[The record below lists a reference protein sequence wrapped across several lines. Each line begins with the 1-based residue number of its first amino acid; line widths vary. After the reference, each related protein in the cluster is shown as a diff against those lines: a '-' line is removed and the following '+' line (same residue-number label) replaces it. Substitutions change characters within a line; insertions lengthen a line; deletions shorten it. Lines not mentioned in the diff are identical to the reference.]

1 MIVQAVPDWK
11 KPDLQKNWGRM
22 LTFSLGLHLL
32 LLIFFFQLVPR
43 GQAVRPLEAAYT
55 VNLISPGEGPAGGP
69 EAPRAA
75 DPVPVPLPSPAKP
88 VSPKEIPPARAVE
101 KLPPPVLE
109 DPLSLEKALEKLKKK
124 IDQEKGLERS
134 FHRLEN
140 KVKNQETL
148 GQALARL
155 ERKQA
160 KAEKTGGSPAGRGE
174 GGDGIITSA
183 GQPGSGGVGMQFQIY
198 HAALRSRIKKNWF
211 LPEGLLKKSDISA
224 DILVRLSQ
232 NGRIEE
238 IRFERQSGN
247 ETFDLEVV
255 RTLKKSEPLPPLP
268 EGYPRSSYEVVLTF
282 HSRDL
287 GGY

>member
-1 MIVQAVPDWK
+1 MIVQAVPDWN
-11 KPDLQKNWGRM
+11 KPGLEKNWGRM
-22 LTFSLGLHLL
+22 LAFSLGLHLL
-32 LLIFFFQLVPR
+32 LLGLFFQWIPR
-43 GQAVRPLEAAYT
+43 GQALRPLEAAYT
-55 VNLISPGEGPAGGP
+55 VNLISPNEGPAGGS

-75 DPVPVPLPSPAKP
+75 TPVPLPSPAKP
-88 VSPKEIPPARAVE
+88 ISPKEVPPIKAAEKPLPAVR
-101 KLPPPVLE
+101 E
-109 DPLSLEKALEKLKKK
+109 DPLSLDKALEKIKKK
-124 IDQEKGLERS
+124 IDQEKSLERS
-134 FHRLEN
+134 FHQLEN

-160 KAEKTGGSPAGRGE
+160 KADKAGGSPVGRGE
-174 GGDGIITSA
+174 GGSGITTSA

-211 LPEGLLKKSDISA
+211 LPEGLLKKVDISA
-224 DILVRLSQ
+224 DILVRIAQ

-238 IRFERQSGN
+238 TRFERKSGN
-247 ETFDLEVV
+247 DIFDQEVV

-268 EGYPRSSYEVVLTF
+268 EGYPKSSYEVVLTF

-287 GGY
+287 GGQ